1 LSKKRGKENDSRLA
15 ALSQSERRRLSM
27 RARKLKSAAAKEDA
41 RSGVGRREKS
51 PKSWR
56 ELQDEDSPIFERS
69 RTRPRRSVKELMI
82 KLIDEEAREDST
94 GRSAGTAAP
103 ESVAAEP
110 SGDAWPHDRDA
121 VGTGGALT
129 DDNRADEVAERQSGR
144 NLRATQRTPEP
155 DRIRRGTVLSSSSGV
170 CTVLS
175 GEEEVRCILPAEI
188 ASVQRSGLAVGDE
201 IAFITRGDGG
211 GVLTSVLPRRTILS
225 RPDPLL
231 AERERVIACNI
242 DAVVIVC
249 SVKAPPLRVRLIDRF
264 LIAVQRGGAEPV
276 LCVNKIDL
284 PDSEEGRAN
293 ELAKL
298 EPYRAIGLPIVL
310 TSAEAGIGLD
320 DLRRAIRG
328 RRCVFVGHSG
338 VGKSSLL
345 NAIDPELDI
354 ATKQLSEA
362 TRRGRHTTT
371 ASTLYRLPDGA
382 EVIDT
387 PGIRQFGL
395 WDLKRGELRWYFP
408 EFAEHAEACRFRDC
422 THTREP
428 DCGVRRATAQGGIPA
443 ARYDTYQRILYTLA
457 E

>member
-1 LSKKRGKENDSRLA
+1 MIRLI
-15 ALSQSERRRLSM
+15 E
-27 RARKLKSAAAKEDA
+27 
-41 RSGVGRREKS
+41 
-51 PKSWR
+51 
-56 ELQDEDSPIFERS
+56 
-69 RTRPRRSVKELMI
+69 
-82 KLIDEEAREDST
+82 EEARAAHADRSSEAAT
-94 GRSAGTAAP
+94 GEG
-103 ESVAAEP
+103 VAADLPEEMQTI
-110 SGDAWPHDRDA
+110 DRDA
-121 VGTGGALT
+121 
-129 DDNRADEVAERQSGR
+129 NRPDVDCPEEELAFEGPGSSS
-144 NLRATQRTPEP
+144 QRGPRTTHGPKETRP
-155 DRIRRGTVLSSSSGV
+155 VRRGIVLSSTAGI

-175 GEEEVRCILPAEI
+175 GEEEIRCVLPMEI
-188 ASVQRSGLAVGDE
+188 ATVQKSSLAVGDE
-201 IAFITRGDGG
+201 VVFLSRSDGA
-211 GVLTSVLPRRTILS
+211 GVLTGVLPRRTVLS

-231 AERERVIACNI
+231 GERERVIACNI

-284 PDSEEGRAN
+284 PDTAEGRAD

-298 EPYRAIGLPIVL
+298 DPYRAIGLPVVL
-310 TSAEAGIGLD
+310 TSAEAGSGLD

-345 NAIDPELDI
+345 NAIDPGLDI
-354 ATKQLSEA
+354 ATKQISDA
-362 TRRGRHTTT
+362 THRGKHTTT

-395 WDLKRGELRWYFP
+395 WDLKRGELRLYFP

-422 THTREP
+422 THTRESE
-428 DCGVRRATAQGGIPA
+428 CGVRRAAARGSVSA
-443 ARYDTYQRILYTLA
+443 ARYDTYQRILSTLA
-457 E
+457 D

>member
-1 LSKKRGKENDSRLA
+1 MA
-15 ALSQSERRRLSM
+15 QSN
-27 RARKLKSAAAKEDA
+27 
-41 RSGVGRREKS
+41 
-51 PKSWR
+51 
-56 ELQDEDSPIFERS
+56 
-69 RTRPRRSVKELMI
+69 
-82 KLIDEEAREDST
+82 
-94 GRSAGTAAP
+94 
-103 ESVAAEP
+103 
-110 SGDAWPHDRDA
+110 DRDA
-121 VGTGGALT
+121 IRPGGIPT
-129 DDNRADEVAERQSGR
+129 DDSPVGEASECDSGR
-144 NLRATQRTPEP
+144 NPRATQGSSEP
-155 DRIRRGTVLSSSSGV
+155 GRIRRGTVLSSSSGV

-175 GEEEVRCILPAEI
+175 GEEEVRCILPTEI
-188 ASVQRSGLAVGDE
+188 ASIQKSSLAVGDE
-201 IAFITRGDGG
+201 VAFLTRGDGG
-211 GVLTSVLPRRTILS
+211 GVLTGVLPRRTVLS

-284 PDSEEGRAN
+284 PDTEEGRAN

-298 EPYRAIGLPIVL
+298 GPYRSIGLPVVL

-320 DLRRAIRG
+320 ELRRTICG

-345 NAIDPELDI
+345 NAIDPRLDL

-362 TRRGRHTTT
+362 TRRGKHTTT
-371 ASTLYRLPDGA
+371 ASTLYRLPDET

-395 WDLKRGELRWYFP
+395 WDLKRRELRWYFP

-428 DCGVRRATAQGGIPA
+428 ECGVRQAAARGSIPA
-443 ARYDTYQRILYTLA
+443 ARYDTYERILYTLA